1 MNNLD
6 SRCPNIVSVEI
17 HFNNFMEDI
26 VDDYVELCRDEDDL
40 NIDYNFKYDHGAK
53 TFHSL
58 LNNIHAKYLNDIL
71 NHYDGNSLLCDSM
84 DEMVELFKDWVK
96 QGLIIIVE
104 EEEEETKFRKQTRIG
119 ECDGCKM
126 ICEECEPLVIT
137 DDEELEQCNKC
148 GYEDV
153 SWCMSN
159 KCQFQ
164 EECEKCDTTD
174 NVEEYWWSEQANKRW
189 LLCKSCGEKEG
200 QIKCKY

>member
-26 VDDYVELCRDEDDL
+26 VRIYKDRFEDE
-40 NIDYNFKYDHGAK
+40 NEGHIVDYNFKYDHGAK

-58 LNNIHAKYLNDIL
+58 LNNIHAKHLNNIIGQTNTKNTLYED
-71 NHYDGNSLLCDSM
+71 LCESMDSM
-84 DEMVELFKDWVK
+84 VDLFEEWANS
-96 QGLIIIVE
+96 GLIILDI
-104 EEEEETKFRKQTRIG
+104 KRN
-119 ECDGCKM
+119 
-126 ICEECEPLVIT
+126 
-137 DDEELEQCNKC
+137 DDSDEEELEECNKC

-174 NVEEYWWSEQANKRW
+174 SVGEYWWSEQANTRW
-189 LLCKSCGEKEG
+189 LLCESCGEKEG

>member
-26 VDDYVELCRDEDDL
+26 VRNYIELWRENYV

-58 LNNIHAKYLNDIL
+58 LNNIHATHLNNIL
-71 NHYDGNSLLCDSM
+71 NHYDGSSLLNDSM
-84 DEMVELFKDWVK
+84 GEMVELFKDWVK

-104 EEEEETKFRKQTRIG
+104 EEEEL
-119 ECDGCKM
+119 
-126 ICEECEPLVIT
+126 EE
-137 DDEELEQCNKC
+137 CNKC

-174 NVEEYWWSEQANKRW
+174 SVGEYWWSEQANTRW

>member
-26 VDDYVELCRDEDDL
+26 VRNYVERFRDDYDL
-40 NIDYNFKYDHGAK
+40 NIIGYDFKYDHGSK

-71 NHYDGNSLLCDSM
+71 NHYDGSSLLCDSM

-104 EEEEETKFRKQTRIG
+104 EE
-119 ECDGCKM
+119 
-126 ICEECEPLVIT
+126 
-137 DDEELEQCNKC
+137 LEQCHKC

-159 KCQFQ
+159 KCQL
-164 EECEKCDTTD
+164 EEELEKCEKCDTTYS
-174 NVEEYWWSEQANKRW
+174 VGEYWWSEQANTRW
-189 LLCKSCGEKEG
+189 LLCESCGKKEE

>member
-58 LNNIHAKYLNDIL
+58 LNNIHATHLNNIL
-71 NHYDGNSLLCDSM
+71 NHYDGSSLLNDSM
-84 DEMVELFKDWVK
+84 GEMVELFKDWVK

-104 EEEEETKFRKQTRIG
+104 EEEEL
-119 ECDGCKM
+119 
-126 ICEECEPLVIT
+126 EE
-137 DDEELEQCNKC
+137 CNKC

-164 EECEKCDTTD
+164 EEYEKRWLLCEKCDTTD
-174 NVEEYWWSEQANKRW
+174 NVGEYWWSEQANKRW

-200 QIKCKY
+200 QIKCK

>member
-26 VDDYVELCRDEDDL
+26 VRNYIELWRENYV

-137 DDEELEQCNKC
+137 DDEELEECDKC